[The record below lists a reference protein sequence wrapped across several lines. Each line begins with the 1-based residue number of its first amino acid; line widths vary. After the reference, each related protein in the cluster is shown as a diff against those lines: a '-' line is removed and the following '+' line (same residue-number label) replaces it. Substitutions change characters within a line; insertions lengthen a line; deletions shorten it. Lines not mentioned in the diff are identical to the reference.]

1 MGLIF
6 ILIALI
12 LFFYFGIKYINCRIK
27 NIEGRKNIYTELRHR
42 AAGIE
47 SANVFSKYSTAE
59 LEIIREQLRDVV
71 YKKHLKHKLLP
82 EEKEVICQ
90 YPNTY
95 EITKKSVKSK
105 SVRK

>member
-1 MGLIF
+1 MGLIIIF
-6 ILIALI
+6 ITLIS
-12 LFFYFGIKYINCRIK
+12 FFYFGIKYINCRRK
-27 NIEGRKNIYTELRHR
+27 NLEGNKNIYTELRQR
-42 AAGIE
+42 ASGIKFD
-47 SANVFSKYSTAE
+47 NVFSKYSTAE

-82 EEKEVICQ
+82 EEKEVICR

-105 SVRK
+105 FSRK